1 MPRRPLLN
9 SPPYPLLQLW
19 QEMPYLG
26 IPFPGEELVHRGVVG
41 ADVGVLVCIAFVF
54 DVCNG
59 EERVVVEFPVLVVDP
74 DFFVVGGL
82 NVRCGASGT
91 GCRMGG
97 GGFERAR
104 KCEHG
109 EGGIVPR
116 IHRWRLGGNSRGC
129 SNEKCAPD
137 QKNVSRYTPLH
148 FRR

>member
-1 MPRRPLLN
+1 
-9 SPPYPLLQLW
+9 
-19 QEMPYLG
+19 MPYLG

-97 GGFERAR
+97 GALKEQGNANTGR
-104 KCEHG
+104 
-109 EGGIVPR
+109 EG
-116 IHRWRLGGNSRGC
+116 
-129 SNEKCAPD
+129 
-137 QKNVSRYTPLH
+137 
-148 FRR
+148 